1 MHNKHGFS
9 RVAVL
14 QGGPQAW
21 TAAGLP
27 KSGPQVE

>member
-1 MHNKHGFS
+1 MFNAHGFT

-27 KSGPQVE
+27 MEAPAVE